1 MKTKTIK
8 TIVLA
13 LGLVACAGAMAHTST
28 VETTD
33 GKGNIYNE
41 GDVVHFRMAL
51 SAQNDTGK
59 PIYAFLLCNEGVDLS
74 LFGGTA
80 AKAILTNADVAV
92 STSVGRQI
100 SSFGTYVDSS
110 FTVLDAGQNYT
121 FSVVLCSSK
130 NYDPNLR
137 LQGYDTTEM
146 LNITVYN
153 KEPKFTTVSL
163 NGFEA
168 DSDGYTFPSKYPMGQ
183 NQTILPEF
191 DDVSYDLKH
200 GFEYKWTASCNGQTF
215 ASGTVAHD
223 TTGNI
228 TETATTTNSTTYA
241 TVIPDG
247 MSINEVPFGYHFP
260 LAGVWTVTIQMKD
273 KDMMSYSAV
282 TYSISLVVFDRPVV
296 TLDAEDMYLE
306 NDITAKFEVGLDYF
320 DSADDIVVKL
330 TVTPPSGTNPGA
342 LKLDSKFKAVPAGY
356 PALAEDEYYV
366 SFNFARTI
374 SVGIE
379 EMDGTMLS
387 SSRGFTVTAAVVSN
401 GISVDPS
408 MTWAEY
414 YIPHQEKIYIENVGP
429 VLGSVTPENMNAWV
443 IVGGAASLCP
453 IRWSIRSD
461 VDADFTNKWAYG
473 GAAGIRVSFIGC
485 ANAFTTNVT
494 EAASGEFVPD
504 FGTWLG
510 QQSVTMM
517 IEDKD
522 GGCFTYTYLYE
533 VLPQRYSATVDGV
546 AWIYELCDA
555 EKARIVG
562 TDTTLT
568 GNVTIPSELD
578 GNVVVALAE
587 SALKNAHG
595 VTGIVI
601 PKSVVQIE
609 DGAFSGLEEVLAQWY
624 KSLAELVD
632 GGTSYGLGENV
643 ADKTVASITVSDDA
657 TLGDFVLAKD
667 KVYDSVVHIVNTAD
681 HEIRIILPE
690 GYSYRV
696 LKGSRPLTVPAHSE
710 CVLTITRLSA
720 QIFLVTV
727 AELEVLQ

>member
-8 TIVLA
+8 AIVLA
-13 LGLVACAGAMAHTST
+13 LGLVACAGAMAHTVT
-28 VETTD
+28 VDTTD

-41 GDVVHFRMAL
+41 GDQATFRVTL
-51 SAQNDTGK
+51 SYLNDTGGT
-59 PIYAFLLCNEGVDLS
+59 IYAFLKASDNAVAGMFSGSPLFVVCNDTDLTKTRGLAINNAQISTTESKIKLLDGLSEDAGGLS
-74 LFGGTA
+74 LQFE
-80 AKAILTNADVAV
+80 
-92 STSVGRQI
+92 
-100 SSFGTYVDSS
+100 
-110 FTVLDAGQNYT
+110 
-121 FSVVLCSSK
+121 VVLCTTPQYSAVS
-130 NYDPNLR
+130 
-137 LQGYDTTEM
+137 QIAGYDSNY
-146 LNITVYN
+146 LNVTVYN
-153 KEPKFTTVSL
+153 AEPIIKRIEM
-163 NGFEA
+163 NGFE
-168 DSDGYTFPSKYPMGQ
+168 SECDGYQFDMVPVGMWQEFQAVVTDKGTCDLGTNFKTLW
-183 NQTILPEF
+183 TI
-191 DDVSYDLKH
+191 
-200 GFEYKWTASCNGQTF
+200 TRNGQQRGSVEIVGNPSDL
-215 ASGTVAHD
+215 ASVYSNNFTQAGTWVVKCQ
-223 TTGNI
+223 I
-228 TETATTTNSTTYA
+228 
-241 TVIPDG
+241 
-247 MSINEVPFGYHFP
+247 
-260 LAGVWTVTIQMKD
+260 KD
-273 KDMMSYSAV
+273 KDMDDWSEASYSVSFVVLDHPNV
-282 TYSISLVVFDRPVV
+282 TI
-296 TLDAEDMYLE
+296 DAEESYLE
-306 NDITAKFEVGLDYF
+306 NDSGAKFEVGLDYF
-320 DSADDIVVKL
+320 YSADDIVVKL

-342 LKLDSKFKAVPAGY
+342 LKLDSKFKTVPAGY
-356 PALAEDEYYV
+356 SALAENEYYV
-366 SFNFARTI
+366 SFDSAQAI

-387 SSRGFTVTAAVVSN
+387 SIRGFTVTAAVVS
-401 GISVDPS
+401 GGMSIDPS

-443 IVGGAASLCP
+443 IVGGVASLCP

-461 VDADFTNKWAYG
+461 VNADFTNKWAYG
-473 GAAGIRVSFIGC
+473 GAAGIRVIFSGC
-485 ANAFTTNVT
+485 SNAFTTNVT
-494 EAASGEFVPD
+494 EATSGVFVPD
-504 FGTWLG
+504 FGGALRE
-510 QQSVTMM
+510 QVVTMM

-533 VLPQRYSATVDGV
+533 VLPQRYSATVDSV
-546 AWIYELCDA
+546 TWIYELCDV

-562 TDTTLT
+562 TDTMLT

-587 SALKNAHG
+587 SALKNAQG

-690 GYSYRV
+690 GYAYRV